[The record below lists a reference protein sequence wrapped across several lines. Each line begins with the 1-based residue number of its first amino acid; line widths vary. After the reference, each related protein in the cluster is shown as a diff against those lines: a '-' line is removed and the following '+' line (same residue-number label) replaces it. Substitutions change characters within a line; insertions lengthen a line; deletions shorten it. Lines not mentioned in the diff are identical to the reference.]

1 MTQTQAP
8 AGERVSEELAP
19 CPFCNDP
26 MEQHFD
32 VIRHVN
38 QGDCVIG
45 AYAWPDSRKA
55 DWNRRA
61 DLALSCIEPLPSS
74 TADAGRV
81 GELEAALR
89 NIAEG
94 NLGDASWQANYDRIR
109 QVARLALQGGS
120 DA

>member
-1 MTQTQAP
+1 LFQ
-8 AGERVSEELAP
+8 
-19 CPFCNDP
+19 
-26 MEQHFD
+26 
-32 VIRHVN
+32 
-38 QGDCVIG
+38 CVVGSGCHECGGIG
-45 AYAWPDSRKA
+45 AVWEYWSE
-55 DWNRRA
+55 A
-61 DLALSCIEPLPSS
+61 DLAEMAKEPGEPLPSS

-120 DA
+120 NA